1 MRVLGWALVGVMVV
15 AIAIGVAWAV
25 RSSSDGAGHGP
36 APASPTHHSQ
46 QPSQHEITS
55 GVPMPKGGN

>member
-1 MRVLGWALVGVMVV
+1 MRWLGWGRAGVAGV

-46 QPSQHEITS
+46 QPSHHEITS